1 MNIMKRIC
9 IFCFIVN
16 FFFCI
21 SITAQEPFQSPKL
34 IKVWELKSG
43 LNVPESAFFN
53 PNDKTIYVSNIVGK
67 FDAKDSI
74 GYISKINLKG
84 EMIQKEWVKGLNG
97 PKGMHFTKT
106 KLFITDEDRVLEIGV
121 PSGKIIKEYK
131 NPLSK
136 DLNDITIAEN
146 GKVYVSDSGSDCL
159 FVVGKNAL
167 EVFIQSPEIKGMNG
181 IFSDGNNIYI
191 GAGGKLLSIDAN
203 TKSITVLATD
213 AGYMDGL
220 LKINKNTFI
229 TSNLSNTIQLIV
241 LGKTPEKLL
250 VSKIH
255 AADLGYIPSLK
266 LLLVPTFSE
275 NQLVAYKLELDK

>member
-1 MNIMKRIC
+1 MKRIC
-9 IFCFIVN
+9 IFCFIAN
-16 FFFCI
+16 FIFCI
-21 SITAQEPFQSPKL
+21 SITAQETFQSPKL
-34 IKVWELKSG
+34 TKVWELNSG
-43 LNVPESAFFN
+43 FDVPESAFFN
-53 PNDKTIYVSNIVGK
+53 SNDNTIYVSNIVGK
-67 FDAKDSI
+67 FDVKDSI

-97 PKGMHFTKT
+97 PKGMHFTKS

-121 PSGKIIKEYK
+121 PSGKILKEYK

-136 DLNDITIAEN
+136 DLNDITIAAN
-146 GKVYVSDSGSDCL
+146 GKVYVTDSGSDCL
-159 FVVGKNAL
+159 FVVGKDAL

-181 IFSDGNNIYI
+181 IFSDGNEIYI

-203 TKSITVLATD
+203 TKSIKVLATD

-250 VSKIH
+250 VSKIQ